1 MVNKEREI
9 SKGSPRRLKEIRQ
22 QLGLS
27 QLEFAQQLG
36 VKANTYARWERS
48 DLEPP
53 LTAELAGEY
62 LLTKLKKGR
71 RK

>member
-1 MVNKEREI
+1 M
-9 SKGSPRRLKEIRQ
+9 KEIRQ

-36 VKANTYARWERS
+36 VKTNTYARWERS

-62 LLTKLKKGR
+62 LLTKSKKGG
-71 RK
+71 RKNG